1 MTSSTFA
8 RFSPPASASSDDV
21 TAAVMFVDVTW
32 FRVTPPDEEKWRE
45 DGVRMSAMRKDV
57 GFVQAT
63 LLQSP
68 SATVS
73 VAASEELELDED
85 EEDG

>member
-1 MTSSTFA
+1 
-8 RFSPPASASSDDV
+8 
-21 TAAVMFVDVTW
+21 MFVDVTW

-63 LLQSP
+63 LPQSP
-68 SATVS
+68 SAT

>member
-68 SATVS
+68 SATV
-73 VAASEELELDED
+73 AASEELELDED